1 MPAPASHWEY
11 DGPLGVKHWHEE
23 FAHCGKEAQSP
34 INIQTQYVHYDRS
47 LKPVRLKG
55 YSDPQCNTFHLSNNG
70 HTVQMELPSTMVI
83 SSLPK
88 RYRATQLHFH
98 WGSLVWPSGSE
109 HLIDGE
115 RAPAEL
121 HIVHY
126 NTEKYRNMSEAM
138 TKPDGLVVLGILLEV
153 GNLKNPAYENILSH
167 LESVTFAGQ
176 EVEIPSFDVR
186 SLLPKRLDQYFTYRG
201 SLTTPPC
208 FQSVRWIVFHQR
220 VPLSLSQFKTLRTG
234 LFHTLPDTMPRLPLV
249 NNFREVQPLG
259 NRRVKASFPVGWA
272 VNFRKAVRKLLK
284 MLSAK
289 LHD

>member
-1 MPAPASHWEY
+1 MTPPSALDKRYKTSHWEY

-167 LESVTFAGQ
+167 LESVTFA
-176 EVEIPSFDVR
+176 ECPLDCIPSASAFVPFPVQDPEDWAVPYAPRHHAKTTAGQQLPR
-186 SLLPKRLDQYFTYRG
+186 SSAPREPAG
-201 SLTTPPC
+201 E
-208 FQSVRWIVFHQR
+208 
-220 VPLSLSQFKTLRTG
+220 G
-234 LFHTLPDTMPRLPLV
+234 LFPRG
-249 NNFREVQPLG
+249 LG
-259 NRRVKASFPVGWA
+259 R
-272 VNFRKAVRKLLK
+272 
-284 MLSAK
+284 
-289 LHD
+289 